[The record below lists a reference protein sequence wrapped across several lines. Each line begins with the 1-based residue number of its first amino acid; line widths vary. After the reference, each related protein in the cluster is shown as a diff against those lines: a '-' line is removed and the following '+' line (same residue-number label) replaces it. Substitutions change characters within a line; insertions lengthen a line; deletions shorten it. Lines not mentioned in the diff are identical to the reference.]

1 MPPLRYFI
9 GCVLMAAISVF
20 LEKSSHISSGG
31 VSGLSIGIGDILH
44 ISTGFVNLIIKATIF
59 CTVFIFSGKK
69 TVIWTAIGAALTGTS
84 MWLFEMLPIDA
95 DWPQW
100 LAFCLILLFA
110 KLPMGLLVS
119 KGYSTGG
126 YTAVAQV
133 LLQRAHIPLWLSL
146 LFLNMLSI
154 TAMYIAHGSISG
166 ALSLIAGIVAGIA
179 TELWAMLS
187 SKILDSPKVHIRHHP
202 A

>member
-1 MPPLRYFI
+1 MRTIPPIRYFI

-31 VSGLSIGIGDILH
+31 VSGLSIGIADIMHFSVGL
-44 ISTGFVNLIIKATIF
+44 VNLAIKAAIF
-59 CTVFIFSGKK
+59 CAVLLFSEK
-69 TVIWTAIGAALTGTS
+69 TTATWTAVGAGITGVS

-95 DWPQW
+95 NWPNW

-133 LLQRAHIPLWLSL
+133 LLQRTRIPLWLSL
-146 LFLNMLSI
+146 LFLNTLSI
-154 TAMYIAHGSISG
+154 FAMYMAHGSMSG
-166 ALSLIAGIVAGIA
+166 ALSMIAGLVAGIA
-179 TELWAMLS
+179 TEVWANLS
-187 SKILDSPKVHIRHHP
+187 RKILDAHP